1 MLFQCRATSKTLG
14 KHRNSFGWRGRVCWG
29 GCRQVLEWC
38 WASICRHWASNGL
51 RRWPNI
57 KPASVG
63 WAYIVCTR
71 HMIETRGRTIHWEE
85 WNGYRPAP
93 AMVIQGIKV
102 EDIFELVTLAFS
114 CMFWITALEKDQYSY
129 VYKILSRIW
138 VNNTYAAQSRHSGFG
153 NYFSSVFLLFV
164 FFFFY

>member
-1 MLFQCRATSKTLG
+1 M
-14 KHRNSFGWRGRVCWG
+14 
-29 GCRQVLEWC
+29 LEWC

-93 AMVIQGIKV
+93 AMVIQGINV
-102 EDIFELVTLAFS
+102 EDIFELVTLVFS

-129 VYKILSRIW
+129 VYTILSRIW
-138 VNNTYAAQSRHSGFG
+138 VNNTHAAQAGTRGSATTFLVYSCYSF
-153 NYFSSVFLLFV
+153 FS
-164 FFFFY
+164 FFISKLNTIFQTC